1 MFRPRQLVPMPVAV
15 LATVVAFTLIG
26 PVASPAQDKPATS
39 NPSAQ
44 DKPATSN
51 PPAQAVP
58 SNPAAAPSTDTKST
72 QPGDPFGEEVTLSSK
87 PMVYFKGSGNWDSA
101 FETIVDGFKSVN
113 GFLTKAGIKPD
124 GQPMTIYTSTDDNG
138 FQFEAAI
145 PVAEA
150 PKDPPKGDIAVGTTP
165 TGKAY
170 KFVHRGSYDSMDTTY
185 EAITNFLDEKGADA
199 KELFVEQ
206 YVTDPI
212 ATPEDKL
219 VVEIYVPVK

>member
-15 LATVVAFTLIG
+15 LATLLAFSLIG
-26 PVASPAQDKPATS
+26 PVASRAEDKPA
-39 NPSAQ
+39 P
-44 DKPATSN
+44 SN
-51 PPAQAVP
+51 PPTE
-58 SNPAAAPSTDTKST
+58 AAPSPTPPSADTKST
-72 QPGDPFGEEVTLSSK
+72 QPGDPFGEEVTLA
-87 PMVYFKGSGNWDSA
+87 PRTVVYFKGSGSWDSA

-113 GFLTKAGIKPD
+113 GFLSKAGIKPD

-150 PKDPPKGDIAVGTTP
+150 PKDAPKGDIAVGTTP
-165 TGKAY
+165 TGRAY
-170 KFVHRGSYDSMDTTY
+170 KFLHRGSYDSMDTTY
-185 EAITNFLDEKGADA
+185 EAITNFLDEKGLDA

-212 ATPEDKL
+212 STPEDKL
-219 VVEIYVPVK
+219 VVEIYVPIK

>member
-1 MFRPRQLVPMPVAV
+1 MFRPRQIVPMPVVV
-15 LATVVAFTLIG
+15 LATIMVFGLIG
-26 PVASPAQDKPATS
+26 SVASRAQDKPAVS
-39 NPSAQ
+39 S
-44 DKPATSN
+44 
-51 PPAQAVP
+51 PPAQATP
-58 SNPAAAPSTDTKST
+58 SNPAATPSTQPKST
-72 QPGDPFGEEVTLSSK
+72 QSNDPFGEEVTLSPK
-87 PMVYFKGSGNWDSA
+87 TVVFFKGSGNWDTA

-113 GFLTKAGIKPD
+113 GFLSKAGIKAN
-124 GQPMTIYTSTDDNG
+124 GQPMTIYTSTDDSG

-165 TGKAY
+165 VGKAY
-170 KFVHRGSYDSMDTTY
+170 KFLHRGSYDSMDTTY
-185 EAITNFLDEKGADA
+185 EAITNFLDEKGVDA

-206 YVTDPI
+206 YVTDPL

>member
-26 PVASPAQDKPATS
+26 PVASPAQDKPAVS
-39 NPSAQ
+39 KPSAEAA
-44 DKPATSN
+44 PSS
-51 PPAQAVP
+51 PPA
-58 SNPAAAPSTDTKST
+58 SPSTDTKST
-72 QPGDPFGEEVTLSSK
+72 QSADPFGEEVTLSPK
-87 PMVYFKGSGNWDSA
+87 TVVYFKGSGNWDSA

-113 GFLTKAGIKPD
+113 GFLSKAGIKPD

-150 PKDPPKGDIAVGTTP
+150 PKEPPKGDIAVGTTP

-170 KFVHRGSYDSMDTTY
+170 KFLHRGSYDSMDTTY
-185 EAITNFLDEKGADA
+185 EAITNFLDEKGVDA

>member
-1 MFRPRQLVPMPVAV
+1 MFRPRQIVPLPVVV
-15 LATVVAFTLIG
+15 LATVMAFGLTG
-26 PVASPAQDKPATS
+26 SVASRAEDKPAAS
-39 NPSAQ
+39 NPSVA
-44 DKPATSN
+44 ATPSN
-51 PPAQAVP
+51 PPAASPTQP
-58 SNPAAAPSTDTKST
+58 KST
-72 QPGDPFGEEVTLSSK
+72 QSGDPFGEEVTLSPK
-87 PMVYFKGSGNWDSA
+87 TVVYFKGSGNWDTA

-113 GFLTKAGIKPD
+113 GFLAKAGIKPS

-150 PKDPPKGDIAVGTTP
+150 PKDPPKGDISVGTTP
-165 TGKAY
+165 VGRAY
-170 KFVHRGSYDSMDTTY
+170 KFLHRGSYDSMDTTY
-185 EAITNFLDEKGADA
+185 EAITNFLDEKGVDA

-206 YVTDPI
+206 YVTDPV

>member
-1 MFRPRQLVPMPVAV
+1 MSFAIM
-15 LATVVAFTLIG
+15 ATIAAFTFIG
-26 PVASPAQDKPATS
+26 PVASPAQDKPAAS
-39 NPSAQ
+39 KPSVEAA
-44 DKPATSN
+44 PSN
-51 PPAQAVP
+51 PPA
-58 SNPAAAPSTDTKST
+58 SPSTDTKSA
-72 QPGDPFGEEVTLSSK
+72 QSGDPFGEEVTLSPK
-87 PMVYFKGSGNWDSA
+87 TVVYFKGTGNWDSA

-113 GFLTKAGIKPD
+113 GFLSKAGIKPD

-150 PKDPPKGDIAVGTTP
+150 PKDAPKGDIAVGTTP

-170 KFVHRGSYDSMDTTY
+170 KFLHRGSYDSMDTTY
-185 EAITNFLDEKGADA
+185 EAITNFLDEKGVDA

>member
-15 LATVVAFTLIG
+15 LATVLAFTLIG
-26 PVASPAQDKPATS
+26 PVASRAQDKPAGS
-39 NPSAQ
+39 N
-44 DKPATSN
+44 
-51 PPAQAVP
+51 PAQA
-58 SNPAAAPSTDTKST
+58 APSPATPSADTKST
-72 QPGDPFGEEVTLSSK
+72 QSGDPFGEEVTLAPK
-87 PMVYFKGSGNWDSA
+87 TVVYFKGSGNWDSA

-113 GFLTKAGIKPD
+113 GFLSKAGIKPN

-150 PKDPPKGDIAVGTTP
+150 PKDPPKGDLAVGTTP

-170 KFVHRGSYDSMDTTY
+170 KFLHRGSYDSMDTTY
-185 EAITNFLDEKGADA
+185 EAITNFLDEKGVDA

-206 YVTDPI
+206 YVTDPV

>member
-15 LATVVAFTLIG
+15 LATVVAFTFIG
-26 PVASPAQDKPATS
+26 PVACLAQDKPAAS
-39 NPSAQ
+39 NPSAGAA
-44 DKPATSN
+44 PSN
-51 PPAQAVP
+51 PPAT
-58 SNPAAAPSTDTKST
+58 PSTDTQST
-72 QPGDPFGEEVTLSSK
+72 QSSDPFGEEVTLA
-87 PMVYFKGSGNWDSA
+87 PRTVVYFKGSGNWDSA

-113 GFLTKAGIKPD
+113 GFLSKAGIKPD

-170 KFVHRGSYDSMDTTY
+170 KFLHRGSYDSMDTTY
-185 EAITNFLDEKGADA
+185 EAITNFLDEKGVDA

>member
-1 MFRPRQLVPMPVAV
+1 MFRPRQIVPLPLVV
-15 LATVVAFTLIG
+15 LATVMAFGLTG
-26 PVASPAQDKPATS
+26 PVASRAQDKPGASSPSPAAT
-39 NPSAQ
+39 P
-44 DKPATSN
+44 SN
-51 PPAQAVP
+51 PPAASP
-58 SNPAAAPSTDTKST
+58 TDPKST
-72 QPGDPFGEEVTLSSK
+72 QSGDPFGQEVTLSPK
-87 PMVYFKGSGNWDSA
+87 TVVFFKGSGNWDSA

-113 GFLTKAGIKPD
+113 GFLAKSGIKPS

-138 FQFEAAI
+138 FQFEAAV

-150 PKDPPKGDIAVGTTP
+150 PKDPPKGDISVGTTP
-165 TGKAY
+165 AGKAY
-170 KFVHRGSYDSMDTTY
+170 KFLHRGSYDSMDTTY
-185 EAITNFLDEKGADA
+185 EAITNFLDEKGVDA

>member
-1 MFRPRQLVPMPVAV
+1 
-15 LATVVAFTLIG
+15 
-26 PVASPAQDKPATS
+26 
-39 NPSAQ
+39 
-44 DKPATSN
+44 
-51 PPAQAVP
+51 
-58 SNPAAAPSTDTKST
+58 
-72 QPGDPFGEEVTLSSK
+72 VTLSPK
-87 PMVYFKGSGNWDSA
+87 TVVYFKGSGNWDSA

-113 GFLTKAGIKPD
+113 GFLSKAGIKPD

-150 PKDPPKGDIAVGTTP
+150 PKEPPKGDIAVGTTP

-170 KFVHRGSYDSMDTTY
+170 KFLHRGSYDSMDTTY
-185 EAITNFLDEKGADA
+185 EAITNFLDEKGVDA